1 MERGSRGRDKMSG
14 AGAEDFWVIVSAQL
28 YGMTIESIL
37 SETEWERIRKKGKNQ
52 VTGCHTEDYKQEK

>member
-1 MERGSRGRDKMSG
+1 MSG